1 MGFERKSDK
10 QRQTLKKNCGNQS
23 VLKIFHSTKDKMA
36 SVEERTAFA
45 KLEALKDIRSKTISL
60 EKLKLKLLHDV
71 DSFEAESK
79 CVAEYR
85 REMELLQQEK
95 MAHVEELRQIHADI
109 NAMETVIK
117 QAEESKRT
125 AMDSARRL
133 VEDYRPLKHEVDL
146 MRTELLGLEKL
157 PELANEEKE
166 RLSTIGILEK
176 PKSILDG
183 PAGWPAS
190 MHAAMQHHQ
199 QLAAAAAGNRGHP
212 AGAPGSFLAAAAAQH
227 SAMGLGPMP
236 ISGPSNAGAPK
247 SLTAQ
252 PGVAPPAF
260 RYTQQ
265 PPPMKSCLSCHQQ
278 IHRNAPI
285 CPLCK
290 AKSRSR
296 NPKKPKKKD

>member
-1 MGFERKSDK
+1 MIDN
-10 QRQTLKKNCGNQS
+10 TYL
-23 VLKIFHSTKDKMA
+23 LY
-36 SVEERTAFA
+36 
-45 KLEALKDIRSKTISL
+45 RSKTISL

-79 CVAEYR
+79 CLAEYR

-117 QAEESKRT
+117 QAEESKRS

-133 VEDYRPLKHEVDL
+133 VDDYRPLKHEVDL

-166 RLSTIGILEK
+166 RLTGLGILEK
-176 PKSILDG
+176 PKSILETA
-183 PAGWPAS
+183 PHGWPQS
-190 MHAAMQHHQ
+190 MHAAMQQHQ
-199 QLAAAAAGNRGHP
+199 QHLAAAAAAAAAAGSRAGHP
-212 AGAPGSFLAAAAAQH
+212 AGPPGSFLAAAAAQH
-227 SAMGLGPMP
+227 SAMGLGPL
-236 ISGPSNAGAPK
+236 SGPSTTPK

-260 RYTQQ
+260 RYT
-265 PPPMKSCLSCHQQ
+265 
-278 IHRNAPI
+278 
-285 CPLCK
+285 
-290 AKSRSR
+290 
-296 NPKKPKKKD
+296 